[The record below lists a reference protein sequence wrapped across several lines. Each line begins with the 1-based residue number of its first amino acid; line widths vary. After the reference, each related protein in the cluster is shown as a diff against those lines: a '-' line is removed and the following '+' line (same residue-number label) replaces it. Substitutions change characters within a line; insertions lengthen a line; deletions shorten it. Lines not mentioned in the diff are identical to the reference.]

1 MGVVVAEGDAHGV
14 LPRRH
19 PQLPGADRT
28 AQMVMGGL
36 LVVLDLDHPYPQVL
50 HVAKPYTERSH
61 HLHSCDERVGGGTI
75 YPILARLEHYGWI
88 EGHKESAAEHLA
100 EGRRAR
106 YYYTLT
112 DEGAVRARAALEQ
125 ARRSR
130 GPAADL
136 RPATS

>member
-1 MGVVVAEGDAHGV
+1 MANGPRMTLQTMLV
-14 LPRRH
+14 LSAMLSDPAKRRY
-19 PQLPGADRT
+19 
-28 AQMVMGGL
+28 GL
-36 LVVLDLDHPYPQVL
+36 ELCEKTGQP
-50 HVAKPYTERSH
+50 
-61 HLHSCDERVGGGTI
+61 GGTI

-112 DEGAVRARAALEQ
+112 DEGAVRASAALEQ

-130 GPAADL
+130 GPVADL